1 MGKRLELTFLQGR
14 YLNGQERCVRK
25 KKKLAFKTL
34 EEKATH
40 TAVRHFTSSRT
51 ANIEEKYM
59 SKSQLEPS
67 VEAGA
72 LILALEAGAGV

>member
-1 MGKRLELTFLQGR
+1 MPRISSPRKIPKWPRKVCQ
-14 YLNGQERCVRK
+14 K